1 MADGQKSQI
10 ETLRSLR
17 VPKLQVQ
24 PIQDRGTA
32 TMVKN
37 ADTAVGA
44 ERAREQF
51 LSAGALQPDAVDSN
65 VLNSWQRSRDLH
77 VHPDRVE
84 LSYLRDPDTDT
95 PLTHAAAPVLRRIA
109 DDLSAQAVS
118 VVLTSADGLVLD
130 RIAAD
135 NQIEGML
142 DDVRL
147 ARGYSYAEEFAGTN
161 GIGTA
166 LETGRPAF
174 IQGSEH
180 YVSTL
185 GQLACAG
192 APIREP
198 ITRRILGVIDLTC
211 WARQA
216 DPLLFVLA
224 KSAGSQIE
232 DRLRTIN
239 NETETALLDAYLKQS
254 RRYPG
259 GVLAIGGDVVLMNRY
274 LRLALDA
281 ADQTVLLDHAAE
293 LTRSSFVSTTVANL
307 PGGASVKISAA
318 QRIAVGVRSDSVV
331 FHVSVHVTESAPI
344 RSKQNIPRLAGRSSS
359 FRRSCQQVE
368 RCYRDRE
375 WVVIEGERGSGRT
388 YLGQSV
394 ANFVTPER
402 PISVLHITDFDTP
415 ECFVATFE
423 SETDAA
429 DFAVIVANVDELPD
443 EVLDPLAAIMQ
454 TRAGRGWIAATTSTD
469 RNSPLVDMLM
479 LPFFTHTVTV
489 PALRH
494 RIEDL
499 EELVPML
506 LSEMCRGE
514 ARVDGEAMR
523 QLAKL
528 PWPGNIAQLRRVLTE
543 TLGRQRSGVIGI
555 DKLPSECRSVTRRK
569 LTRLEAMERDAIVRS
584 LSENDGNKAEA
595 AEALGMSR
603 ATIYRKIKDFGIA

>member
-1 MADGQKSQI
+1 
-10 ETLRSLR
+10 
-17 VPKLQVQ
+17 
-24 PIQDRGTA
+24 
-32 TMVKN
+32 MVKD

-44 ERAREQF
+44 RRAREQF
-51 LSAGALQPDAVDSN
+51 LAAGALNADAVAPG
-65 VLNSWQRSRDLH
+65 VLNSWRRSRDLH

-84 LSYLRDPDTDT
+84 LPYLRDPDTDT

-109 DDLSAQAVS
+109 EDLSEQAVS

-135 NQIEGML
+135 SKIERML

-161 GIGTA
+161 GIGTT
-166 LETGRPAF
+166 LETGQPAF

-180 YVSTL
+180 YVGTL
-185 GQLACAG
+185 GRLACAG
-192 APIREP
+192 SPIREP
-198 ITRRILGVIDLTC
+198 VTRRILGVIDLTC

-232 DRLRTIN
+232 DRIRAMN

-254 RRYPG
+254 RRYPA
-259 GVLAIGGDVVLMNRY
+259 GVLAIGGDVVLMNPH
-274 LRLALDA
+274 LRQALDA
-281 ADQTVLLDHAAE
+281 ADQTALLDHAAE
-293 LTRSSFVSTTVANL
+293 LTRTSFTTTTVATL
-307 PGGASVKISAA
+307 PSGASVKISTAE
-318 QRIAVGVRSDSVV
+318 RIAVGVRSDSVV
-331 FHVSVHVTESAPI
+331 FHVSLHVTPSAPV
-344 RSKQNIPRLAGRSSS
+344 RAGQPIPRLAGRSSS

-388 YLGQSV
+388 RLGQSV
-394 ANFVTPER
+394 AQFVTPER
-402 PISVLHITDFDTP
+402 TIRILRAESFDSADD
-415 ECFVATFE
+415 FVAEFE
-423 SETDAA
+423 AETDGT
-429 DFAVIVANVDELPD
+429 DFAVIVANVDELD
-443 EVLDPLAAIMQ
+443 DDALEPLAAVMQ
-454 TRAGRGWIAATTSTD
+454 TRAGRGWIAATTGTE
-469 RNSPLVDMLM
+469 RNSPLVDMLV

-506 LSEMCRGE
+506 LNELTRGE
-514 ARVDGEAMR
+514 ARMDGEAMR
-523 QLAKL
+523 QLCKL
-528 PWPGNIAQLRRVLTE
+528 PWPGNVVQLRSVLAE
-543 TLGRQRSGVIGI
+543 TVTRQRSGVIGI
-555 DKLPSECRSVTRRK
+555 DKLPAECRSLTRRK

-584 LSENDGNKAEA
+584 LSENDGSKADA
-595 AEALGMSR
+595 AEALGLSR
-603 ATIYRKIKDFGIA
+603 ATIYRKIKDFGIT

>member
-1 MADGQKSQI
+1 
-10 ETLRSLR
+10 
-17 VPKLQVQ
+17 
-24 PIQDRGTA
+24 
-32 TMVKN
+32 MVKD
-37 ADTAVGA
+37 ADTVVGA

-51 LSAGALQPDAVDSN
+51 LSAGAVRADAVPSN
-65 VLNSWQRSRDLH
+65 VLNSWHRSRDLH
-77 VHPDRVE
+77 VHPDRLE
-84 LSYLRDPDTDT
+84 LPYLRDPDTDT
-95 PLTHAAAPVLRRIA
+95 PLTHAAAPVLRRMA
-109 DDLSAQAVS
+109 EDLSAQAVS

-135 NQIEGML
+135 NEIEGVM

-161 GIGTA
+161 GIGTS
-166 LETGRPAF
+166 LETGQPAF

-180 YVSTL
+180 YVGTL
-185 GQLACAG
+185 GRLACA
-192 APIREP
+192 ASPIREP
-198 ITRRILGVIDLTC
+198 VTRRILGVVDLTC

-224 KSAGSQIE
+224 KSACSQIE
-232 DRLRTIN
+232 DRLRTMN

-274 LRLALDA
+274 LRQALDA

-293 LTRSSFVSTTVANL
+293 LTRTSFTSTAVANL
-307 PGGASVKISAA
+307 PSGASVKISAA
-318 QRIAVGVRSDSVV
+318 ERIAVGVRSDSVV
-331 FHVSVHVTESAPI
+331 FHVSVHVAESAPV
-344 RSKQNIPRLAGRSSS
+344 RGTQQIPRLAGRSSS

-388 YLGQSV
+388 HLGHSV
-394 ANFVTPER
+394 AHFVTPER
-402 PISVLHITDFDTP
+402 PIPILHVDDFDTP
-415 ECFVATFE
+415 ESFVAAFE
-423 SETDAA
+423 AETEDA

-443 EVLDPLAAIMQ
+443 DVLDPLAAIMQ
-454 TRAGRGWIAATTSTD
+454 TRAGRGWIAATTSTE

-499 EELVPML
+499 EVLVPML
-506 LSEMCRGE
+506 LKEMSRGE
-514 ARVDGEAMR
+514 ARLDGEAMR

-528 PWPGNIAQLRRVLTE
+528 PWPGNITQLRHVLSE

-555 DKLPSECRSVTRRK
+555 DKLPAECRSVTRRK

-584 LSENDGNKAEA
+584 LSENEGNKADA

>member
-1 MADGQKSQI
+1 
-10 ETLRSLR
+10 
-17 VPKLQVQ
+17 
-24 PIQDRGTA
+24 
-32 TMVKN
+32 
-37 ADTAVGA
+37 
-44 ERAREQF
+44 
-51 LSAGALQPDAVDSN
+51 
-65 VLNSWQRSRDLH
+65 
-77 VHPDRVE
+77 
-84 LSYLRDPDTDT
+84 
-95 PLTHAAAPVLRRIA
+95 
-109 DDLSAQAVS
+109 
-118 VVLTSADGLVLD
+118 
-130 RIAAD
+130 
-135 NQIEGML
+135 
-142 DDVRL
+142 
-147 ARGYSYAEEFAGTN
+147 
-161 GIGTA
+161 
-166 LETGRPAF
+166 
-174 IQGSEH
+174 
-180 YVSTL
+180 
-185 GQLACAG
+185 
-192 APIREP
+192 
-198 ITRRILGVIDLTC
+198 
-211 WARQA
+211 
-216 DPLLFVLA
+216 
-224 KSAGSQIE
+224 
-232 DRLRTIN
+232 
-239 NETETALLDAYLKQS
+239 
-254 RRYPG
+254 
-259 GVLAIGGDVVLMNRY
+259 
-274 LRLALDA
+274 
-281 ADQTVLLDHAAE
+281 
-293 LTRSSFVSTTVANL
+293 VANL

>member
-1 MADGQKSQI
+1 
-10 ETLRSLR
+10 
-17 VPKLQVQ
+17 
-24 PIQDRGTA
+24 
-32 TMVKN
+32 MVRQ

-44 ERAREQF
+44 ERARQQF
-51 LSAGALQPDAVDSN
+51 LSAGALQADAVAPS
-65 VLNSWQRSRDLH
+65 VLNSWRRSRDLH

-84 LSYLRDPDTDT
+84 LPYVRDPDTDT

-109 DDLSAQAVS
+109 EDLAAQAVS

-130 RIAAD
+130 RIAA
-135 NQIEGML
+135 NSEIERML

-147 ARGYSYAEEFAGTN
+147 ARGYSYAEQFAGTN

-180 YVSTL
+180 YVGTL
-185 GQLACAG
+185 GTLACAG
-192 APIREP
+192 SPIREP
-198 ITRRILGVIDLTC
+198 ATRRILGVIDLTC
-211 WARQA
+211 WAKHA

-232 DRLRTIN
+232 DRIRTMN

-259 GVLAIGGDVVLMNRY
+259 GVLAIGADVVLMNRY
-274 LRLALDA
+274 LRQALDA

-293 LTRSSFVSTTVANL
+293 MTRSSLTSTAVAGL
-307 PGGASVKISAA
+307 PSGASVKISAA
-318 QRIAVGVRSDSVV
+318 ERIEVGVRNDSVV
-331 FHVSVHVTESAPI
+331 FHVSVHVAESIPVRRTQA
-344 RSKQNIPRLAGRSSS
+344 IPRLAGRSSS

-388 YLGQSV
+388 HLGHSV
-394 ANFVTPER
+394 ADFVTPER
-402 PISVLHITDFDTP
+402 SIPVLHFATFGTP
-415 ECFVATFE
+415 DAFVAEFE
-423 SETDAA
+423 AETDAA
-429 DFAVIVANVDELPD
+429 DFAVIVANIDELPD
-443 EVLDPLAAIMQ
+443 EVLDPLAAVMQ
-454 TRAGRGWIAATTSTD
+454 TRSGRGWIAATTSTE

-506 LSEMCRGE
+506 LNEISRGE
-514 ARVDGEAMR
+514 ARMDGEAMR

-528 PWPGNIAQLRRVLTE
+528 PWPGNIAQLRHVLTE
-543 TLGRQRSGVIGI
+543 ALGRQRSGVIGV
-555 DKLPSECRSVTRRK
+555 DKLPEQCRSVTRRK

-584 LSENDGNKAEA
+584 LSENEGNKADA

>member
-1 MADGQKSQI
+1 
-10 ETLRSLR
+10 
-17 VPKLQVQ
+17 
-24 PIQDRGTA
+24 
-32 TMVKN
+32 MVRD

-51 LSAGALQPDAVDSN
+51 LSAGALQPDAVDSD
-65 VLNSWQRSRDLH
+65 VLNSWRRSRDLH

-84 LSYLRDPDTDT
+84 LPYLRDPDTDT

-135 NQIEGML
+135 TQFERML

-180 YVSTL
+180 YVGTL

-192 APIREP
+192 SPIREP
-198 ITRRILGVIDLTC
+198 VTRRILGVIDLTC
-211 WARQA
+211 WAHQA

-232 DRLRTIN
+232 DRLRTMN

-274 LRLALDA
+274 LRQALDA

-293 LTRSSFVSTTVANL
+293 LTRSSFTSTTVANL
-307 PGGASVKISAA
+307 PSGASVKISTAN
-318 QRIAVGVRSDSVV
+318 RIAVGVRSDSVV
-331 FHVSVHVTESAPI
+331 FHVSIHVTESAPI
-344 RSKQNIPRLAGRSSS
+344 RGTQHIPRLAGRSSS

-402 PISVLHITDFDTP
+402 TIPILHTDDFDTP
-415 ECFVATFE
+415 ESFVATFE

-429 DFAVIVANVDELPD
+429 DFAVIVANLDDLPD
-443 EVLDPLAAIMQ
+443 EVLDPLAAIMA
-454 TRAGRGWIAATTSTD
+454 TRAGRGWIAATTSTE

-499 EELVPML
+499 GDLVPML
-506 LSEMCRGE
+506 LNELSRGE
-514 ARVDGEAMR
+514 ARMDGEAMR
-523 QLAKL
+523 QLTKL
-528 PWPGNIAQLRRVLTE
+528 PWPGNIAQLRQVLTE
-543 TLGRQRSGVIGI
+543 TLSRQRSGVIGI